1 MFKFEQGI
9 IAGVNSAARVQNKD
23 PLVVSRSEG
32 YIGVL
37 IDDLTTQ
44 GMSSHLILSS
54 LSLWEPLLIYKQAL
68 IA

>member
-44 GMSSHLILSS
+44 GMSSPLIHGNLNFFIN
-54 LSLWEPLLIYKQAL
+54 LR
-68 IA
+68 